1 MIPQRRDLLLDKDR
15 TPTTSALS
23 SGGKQ
28 SAISRLE
35 NKYSDILERAAGR
48 RRHEE
53 DRDKTLEP
61 DDYGAS
67 GSGGLLRSATAHQ
80 LAKSK
85 LSSSSFNASDR
96 KERTPYRTR
105 AQRQRYMAES
115 NDSGYLTSGNRLLDE
130 NYPVDYGQ
138 RYDYHD
144 ALRLG
149 GASGYPSSR
158 YGRRGGEEEALSPRS
173 TRAYGRTKTV
183 ESLLAAEIQD
193 SGRNAAGPA
202 EDRPLNSRN
211 RFAHRRKE
219 QPPEE
224 LTAEE
229 REILADDR
237 SSEDNAAILMLLRED
252 NQFLEAK
259 KFEERM
265 RKRRELRDRVKR
277 IEEAAEEAKK
287 TEAAVAAAEAEAAAL
302 EQEAKKAKEAAA
314 AAAIAASTAAA
325 TSSATAA
332 TLATP
337 QEAPKKK
344 SRSKKVTRDGS
355 DCSGSSESTSG
366 SSSSDEAET
375 ETETDSAAPGVQL
388 THTADT
394 TPQTSFPS
402 VNGTTTTSS
411 SISTTTPS
419 NTATTSSTSTSAL
432 SNHTTATATALSSGT
447 TNKSR
452 FLPHS
457 DRNNNDLAKYK
468 PSSQLMHSSSSG
480 ALAFGGIG
488 ARLAA
493 ADARRQQQ
501 RYQGASSRTAAV
513 LSEFDRYKPLGS
525 GTGSGSS
532 YLHDSY
538 SGSSRRSNALGGSS
552 LYPQR
557 SQLDAYQ
564 QQYQQSSSYL
574 QHDHYQLAKSATSS
588 ALFNRSRI
596 PKTLSTFVSNKPSRP
611 SWRMGDSLA
620 AWALL
625 PPPLLT
631 ATAIVHWPWSPIP
644 NHPPPPQITRPYILN
659 FLLDN
664 RPTTE
669 KANSNA
675 DCNPCYPT
683 YTMLILPDSF
693 ACDFETGIKNVRI
706 PLPRLLQR
714 IENNL
719 ICSFTI

>member
-1 MIPQRRDLLLDKDR
+1 
-15 TPTTSALS
+15 
-23 SGGKQ
+23 
-28 SAISRLE
+28 
-35 NKYSDILERAAGR
+35 
-48 RRHEE
+48 
-53 DRDKTLEP
+53 
-61 DDYGAS
+61 
-67 GSGGLLRSATAHQ
+67 
-80 LAKSK
+80 
-85 LSSSSFNASDR
+85 
-96 KERTPYRTR
+96 
-105 AQRQRYMAES
+105 MAES
-115 NDSGYLTSGNRLLDE
+115 NDSGYLTSNNRLLDE

-158 YGRRGGEEEALSPRS
+158 YGRRAGEDEALSPRS
-173 TRAYGRTKTV
+173 TRAYGRTRTV

-193 SGRNAAGPA
+193 SSRNAGAAPA

-219 QPPEE
+219 QPPPE

-265 RKRRELRDRVKR
+265 RKRRELRERVKR
-277 IEEAAEEAKK
+277 MEEAAEEAKK

-302 EQEAKKAKEAAA
+302 EQEAKMAKEAAA
-314 AAAIAASTAAA
+314 AASTAAA
-325 TSSATAA
+325 TAASAAVSSAA
-332 TLATP
+332 TLEPP

-344 SRSKKVTRDGS
+344 SRSKKVTREG
-355 DCSGSSESTSG
+355 SGSSESTSG

-388 THTADT
+388 THTADDNT
-394 TPQTSFPS
+394 TPQTQIPS
-402 VNGTTTTSS
+402 VNGSTTTST
-411 SISTTTPS
+411 ITTITSPS
-419 NTATTSSTSTSAL
+419 DTATTSSTSTSAL
-432 SNHTTATATALSSGT
+432 SNNHTTAAATALSSGT
-447 TNKSR
+447 TTATKSR

-513 LSEFDRYKPLGS
+513 LSEFDRYKPGS

-552 LYPQR
+552 LYPPR
-557 SQLDAYQ
+557 SGLDGYQQ
-564 QQYQQSSSYL
+564 QQYQQSSSSYL

-596 PKTLSTFVSNKPSRP
+596 PKTLSTFVSN
-611 SWRMGDSLA
+611 
-620 AWALL
+620 
-625 PPPLLT
+625 
-631 ATAIVHWPWSPIP
+631 
-644 NHPPPPQITRPYILN
+644 
-659 FLLDN
+659 
-664 RPTTE
+664 
-669 KANSNA
+669 
-675 DCNPCYPT
+675 
-683 YTMLILPDSF
+683 
-693 ACDFETGIKNVRI
+693 
-706 PLPRLLQR
+706 
-714 IENNL
+714 
-719 ICSFTI
+719 

>member
-1 MIPQRRDLLLDKDR
+1 MLLDKDR
-15 TPTTSALS
+15 TPT
-23 SGGKQ
+23 GVGKQ

-35 NKYSDILERAAGR
+35 NKYSDVLERAAGR

-61 DDYGAS
+61 DDYGA
-67 GSGGLLRSATAHQ
+67 GSSSHTAGLLRSATSHQ

-85 LSSSSFNASDR
+85 LSSSSFNAADR

-105 AQRQRYMAES
+105 AQRQRYNAES
-115 NDSGYLTSGNRLLDE
+115 NDSGYLTSNNRLLDE
-130 NYPVDYGQ
+130 NYPLDYGQ

-149 GASGYPSSR
+149 GASGYPSNR
-158 YGRRGGEEEALSPRS
+158 YGRRAEEEVQSPRS
-173 TRAYGRTKTV
+173 TRAYGRTKTM
-183 ESLLAAEIQD
+183 ESMLAAELPD
-193 SGRNAAGPA
+193 AGRSA

-219 QPPEE
+219 QPPPE

-237 SSEDNAAILMLLRED
+237 SSEDNAAILLLLRED

-277 IEEAAEEAKK
+277 MEEAAEEAKK

-302 EQEAKKAKEAAA
+302 EQEAKKAKETAAA
-314 AAAIAASTAAA
+314 AAAASAAAAAAAASAS
-325 TSSATAA
+325 SSAAG
-332 TLATP
+332 LEPP

-344 SRSKKVTRDGS
+344 SRSKKVTRDDS
-355 DCSGSSESTSG
+355 DGSGSGSTSE

-375 ETETDSAAPGVQL
+375 ETETDSAAAAPGVQL

-394 TPQTSFPS
+394 PQTPTQTQIPS
-402 VNGTTTTSS
+402 VNGSSTSHANTTTTTSS
-411 SISTTTPS
+411 S
-419 NTATTSSTSTSAL
+419 TSSSAL
-432 SNHTTATATALSSGT
+432 SNHTLAAPAAASTALSSGT
-447 TNKSR
+447 TNQSR

-468 PSSQLMHSSSSG
+468 PSNQLMHSSSSG

-493 ADARRQQQ
+493 ADAKRQLQHQQ

-513 LSEFDRYKPLGS
+513 LSEFDRYKPGS
-525 GTGSGSS
+525 GTGTGSGYGSS

-538 SGSSRRSNALGGSS
+538 SGSSRRSNALGGGSS

-557 SQLDAYQ
+557 SHLDAYQ
-564 QQYQQSSSYL
+564 QQSSYL
-574 QHDHYQLAKSATSS
+574 QQHDHYQLAKSATSS

-596 PKTLSTFVSNKPSRP
+596 PKTLSTFVSRRRATQPQ
-611 SWRMGDSLA
+611 SLGIGFVSSFVA
-620 AWALL
+620 PL
-625 PPPLLT
+625 LLT
-631 ATAIVHWPWSPIP
+631 ATA
-644 NHPPPPQITRPYILN
+644 QRPHCPFP
-659 FLLDN
+659 FL
-664 RPTTE
+664 
-669 KANSNA
+669 
-675 DCNPCYPT
+675 
-683 YTMLILPDSF
+683 
-693 ACDFETGIKNVRI
+693 
-706 PLPRLLQR
+706 
-714 IENNL
+714 
-719 ICSFTI
+719 

>member
-1 MIPQRRDLLLDKDR
+1 MDKDR
-15 TPTTSALS
+15 TPTTLTSTAS
-23 SGGKQ
+23 SSTGGKQ

-67 GSGGLLRSATAHQ
+67 TSSGLLRSATSHQ

-105 AQRQRYMAES
+105 AQRQRYMADS
-115 NDSGYLTSGNRLLDE
+115 TDSGYLTSGNRLLDDS
-130 NYPVDYGQ
+130 YPLDYGQ

-149 GASGYPSSR
+149 GATGYPSSR
-158 YGRRGGEEEALSPRS
+158 YGRRGGEEEAAPSQRS
-173 TRAYGRTKTV
+173 ARAYGRTKTM
-183 ESLLAAEIQD
+183 EGLLSADIQTD
-193 SGRNAAGPA
+193 HHPV

-219 QPPEE
+219 QPPPE

-265 RKRRELRDRVKR
+265 RKRRDLRDRVKR
-277 IEEAAEEAKK
+277 MEEAAEEAKK

-302 EQEAKKAKEAAA
+302 ELEAKKAKETAAA
-314 AAAIAASTAAA
+314 AAAAA
-325 TSSATAA
+325 SATAA
-332 TLATP
+332 SAAVVEAPL
-337 QEAPKKK
+337 EAPKKK
-344 SRSKKVTRDGS
+344 SRTKKVTS
-355 DCSGSSESTSG
+355 DDSDESTSE
-366 SSSSDEAET
+366 SSSDEAET
-375 ETETDSAAPGVQL
+375 ETETDSAAPGVQPL
-388 THTADT
+388 THTT
-394 TPQTSFPS
+394 TPQTA
-402 VNGTTTTSS
+402 NGCTTTSTSSATGTANTTTATTSSSNTTTSS
-411 SISTTTPS
+411 STL
-419 NTATTSSTSTSAL
+419 STSTSAL
-432 SNHTTATATALSSGT
+432 SSANHTTTAAAAATTPNHIGT
-447 TNKSR
+447 TNQSR
-452 FLPHS
+452 FLTTHS

-468 PSSQLMHSSSSG
+468 PGNQLMHSSSSG

-513 LSEFDRYKPLGS
+513 LSEFDRYKPGS
-525 GTGSGSS
+525 SGSS
-532 YLHDSY
+532 YLQDSY
-538 SGSSRRSNALGGSS
+538 GSSSSNSRRSNALGLGSS

-557 SQLDAYQ
+557 SHLDSYQ
-564 QQYQQSSSYL
+564 QQHQQSSSSSYL
-574 QHDHYQLAKSATSS
+574 QQHDNYSLAKSATSS
-588 ALFNRSRI
+588 ALFHRSRI
-596 PKTLSTFVSNKPSRP
+596 PKTLSTFVSRRLTYRP
-611 SWRMGDSLA
+611 HPMGILSLSFKLA
-620 AWALL
+620 
-625 PPPLLT
+625 PPLLT
-631 ATAIVHWPWSPIP
+631 ATATATATCPWLPMSLSLA
-644 NHPPPPQITRPYILN
+644 TS
-659 FLLDN
+659 LLVF
-664 RPTTE
+664 
-669 KANSNA
+669 SQ
-675 DCNPCYPT
+675 
-683 YTMLILPDSF
+683 
-693 ACDFETGIKNVRI
+693 
-706 PLPRLLQR
+706 LQR
-714 IENNL
+714 NSTPSTTTIIENL
-719 ICSFTI
+719 SP